1 MTRAVLH
8 VCEPIDGGAA
18 AVVHQ
23 LVRDQVER
31 GWTVTVAGPTAG
43 PLLERAAAGGALVAP
58 WEAVG
63 GPGPSVPGEVRRL
76 RGVIDAVAPDLVH
89 LHSSKAGLAGRLAL
103 RGSRPTIFQPHGWS
117 FRVIDGVR
125 AAAALR
131 WERFAG
137 RWAVIVN
144 VSEAERRRGAVV
156 GIDSTSFVIPN
167 AVDTDRFA
175 FADDAARAAARDA
188 LGLTARPLAVCV
200 ARMTGEKGHDVLL
213 EAWNHVRE
221 QVPDATLALVGD
233 GPLRADLEARADAS
247 VRFVGEIDDVR
258 PWLAASDVVAL
269 PSYSE
274 GMSLSVLEALAVGR
288 SIVATDVDG
297 AREEIGDVDDSA
309 GAIVPIADSSAFG
322 GALIQRLVEPAV
334 ASAEGECGRSR
345 AEARFDLRRW
355 GDRFADL
362 VDRVLDAPAAGF
374 EPTAQA

>member
-23 LVRDQVER
+23 LARDQAAR
-31 GWTVTVAGPTAG
+31 GWAVTVAGPTSG
-43 PLLERAAAGGALVAP
+43 PLLERAAVAGARVAP

-76 RGVIDAVAPDLVH
+76 RRVIDSVAPDLVH

-103 RGSRPTIFQPHGWS
+103 RGALPTIFQPHGWS

-131 WERFAG
+131 WERLAA
-137 RWAVIVN
+137 RWGVIVN
-144 VSEAERRRGAVV
+144 VSEAERRRGVVV
-156 GIDSTSFVIPN
+156 GIGGTSYVIPN
-167 AVDTDRFA
+167 AVDTGQFA
-175 FADDAARAAARDA
+175 FTDDRARTAARAA
-188 LGLTARPLAVCV
+188 LGLASDPLAVCV
-200 ARMTGEKGHDVLL
+200 ARMTGEKGHGMLL
-213 EAWNHVRE
+213 DAWAHVRE
-221 QVPDATLALVGD
+221 QVPGAGLALVGD
-233 GPLRADLEARADAS
+233 GPLRADLEARADTS
-247 VRFVGEIDDVR
+247 VRFVGEVDDVR

-297 AREEIGDVDDSA
+297 AREEIGDVDEPA
-309 GAIVPIADSSAFG
+309 GAIVPIGDAAAFG
-322 GALIQRLVEPAV
+322 CALARRLAEPDTAGT
-334 ASAEGECGRSR
+334 EGRRGRAR
-345 AEARFDLRRW
+345 AEARFDLHRW

-362 VDRVLDAPAAGF
+362 VDRLLDAPRGTAGDR
-374 EPTAQA
+374 AQA